1 MSRVKFFATLRD
13 ITGVREINVEGVKN
27 IKELLEILY
36 SRYGERFRKEMER
49 KNMILVNGRNI
60 LDLQGYETKIEEE
73 DEISIFPPVGG
84 G

>member
-49 KNMILVNGRNI
+49 KNMILVNGRNV

>member
-1 MSRVKFFATLRD
+1 
-13 ITGVREINVEGVKN
+13 
-27 IKELLEILY
+27 
-36 SRYGERFRKEMER
+36 
-49 KNMILVNGRNI
+49 MILVNGRNV